1 MALKNIIGWQ
11 IRHIRIQKGQTV
23 NQLSSA
29 LPSSSPLSSEEI
41 ARIELG
47 TRKVFDHEIQALSQ
61 ALKVSVEDLYATSPS
76 HPPDDNEVWE
86 TLAQLEDIIS
96 GIEAQADN
104 LGIDLEE
111 ARHWW
116 QKARRLIDRG
126 SLAGSKPAE
135 GAVSGRISTPQKKV
149 KKAPNRPYSNSH

>member
-11 IRHIRIQKGQTV
+11 IRHIRIQRGMTV

-29 LPSSSPLSSEEI
+29 LPSSSPLTSEEI

-47 TRKVFDHEIQALSQ
+47 TRKVFDHEIMAFSQ
-61 ALKVSVEDLYATSPS
+61 VLKVTVEDLYATSPGIT
-76 HPPDDNEVWE
+76 PEDNEAWE
-86 TLAQLEDIIS
+86 ILAQLEDIIS

-104 LGIDLEE
+104 LGINMEE

-116 QKARRLIDRG
+116 QKARRLIDGRN
-126 SLAGSKPAE
+126 LALSKP
-135 GAVSGRISTPQKKV
+135 S
-149 KKAPNRPYSNSH
+149 KASVVDPKPIPSRKRRAKQ

>member
-11 IRHIRIQKGQTV
+11 IRHIRIQRDMTV

-29 LPSSSPLSSEEI
+29 LPSSSPLTSEEI

-61 ALKVSVEDLYATSPS
+61 ALKVSVEDLYATSPRHS
-76 HPPDDNEVWE
+76 PEDSEAWE

-104 LGIDLEE
+104 LGINLEE
-111 ARHWW
+111 VRYWW
-116 QKARRLIDRG
+116 QKARRLIDGRN
-126 SLAGSKPAE
+126 LALSKP
-135 GAVSGRISTPQKKV
+135 S
-149 KKAPNRPYSNSH
+149 KASVVDPKPIPSRKRRAKQ

>member
-11 IRHIRIQKGQTV
+11 IRCIRIQKGQTV
-23 NQLSSA
+23 NQLASA
-29 LPSSSPLSSEEI
+29 LSPSSPLTSEEI
-41 ARIELG
+41 AQIELG

-76 HPPDDNEVWE
+76 HPSGDNEVWE

-104 LGIDLEE
+104 LGINLEE
-111 ARHWW
+111 VRYWW
-116 QKARRLIDRG
+116 QKARRLIDGRN
-126 SLAGSKPAE
+126 LALSKPSKASV
-135 GAVSGRISTPQKKV
+135 ADQKSIPPRKRRA
-149 KKAPNRPYSNSH
+149 KQEPK